1 MILLHELCASND
13 TRVQAIW
20 KTGNM
25 WDKLIDTVSCS
36 NTLKTIVEKMYYVVD
51 KQFNVFWV
59 GSAQSF
65 KKYEY
70 IVFNGQ
76 FYICGHK
83 IKPATPNFT
92 KEDVLLCN
100 DSLIKIKFH
109 EEYKVW
115 NDFSIFYENKVYDF
129 TEYRVLNDSISICNS
144 TDKYVQESWKLRNGW
159 VKNKGHFFSCK
170 RRPSKIATYQ
180 KTAFTVLKDL
190 NVRLSLTKQVILN
203 SEYGVFEGKVQ
214 ICVEK
219 LIEHLYVGHIKLI
232 MIAPFC
238 ALALSIICLLLL
250 FIVYSMLPE
259 LRTLPALNLM
269 SLSFAFFLFLTSVAF
284 VVLLHVRVGELFE
297 IPCAR
302 LEIAGRFT
310 MNCIFTNAAVNI
322 YHLRKTFC
330 RDTLVKS
337 DENKWKTFLKYSLF
351 SWGVPVVLATIY
363 ILLVSKDV
371 LKFYQTATEPF
382 CVDTL
387 DIPVWLAF
395 IEKFGLPC
403 CLLFYNIIMF
413 IFTGY
418 RIRQKLRAS
427 RSIAEKSNI
436 VRKRQSFV
444 LLLKLSTTTAIS
456 WFPLLIEKVAFNF
469 SVKVAV
475 LTLMMVSGVYV
486 GTAFVFTKKN
496 YQLFKK
502 KCFPAKKEAGK

>member
-1 MILLHELCASND
+1 
-13 TRVQAIW
+13 
-20 KTGNM
+20 
-25 WDKLIDTVSCS
+25 
-36 NTLKTIVEKMYYVVD
+36 
-51 KQFNVFWV
+51 
-59 GSAQSF
+59 
-65 KKYEY
+65 
-70 IVFNGQ
+70 
-76 FYICGHK
+76 
-83 IKPATPNFT
+83 
-92 KEDVLLCN
+92 
-100 DSLIKIKFH
+100 
-109 EEYKVW
+109 
-115 NDFSIFYENKVYDF
+115 
-129 TEYRVLNDSISICNS
+129 
-144 TDKYVQESWKLRNGW
+144 
-159 VKNKGHFFSCK
+159 
-170 RRPSKIATYQ
+170 
-180 KTAFTVLKDL
+180 
-190 NVRLSLTKQVILN
+190 
-203 SEYGVFEGKVQ
+203 
-214 ICVEK
+214 
-219 LIEHLYVGHIKLI
+219 

-351 SWGVPVVLATIY
+351 SWGVPVVLVTIY

-371 LKFYQTATEPF
+371 LKFYQTTTEPF

-395 IEKFGLPC
+395 IEKFGLSC

-456 WFPLLIEKVAFNF
+456 WIL
-469 SVKVAV
+469 V
-475 LTLMMVSGVYV
+475 LFDNPDYNLSMQIIVRTVMWFSGVYV
-486 GTAFVFTKKN
+486 GIAFVFTKKI
-496 YQLFKK
+496 YQLLKK
-502 KCFPAKKEAGK
+502 KYFPAKT